1 MAKFF
6 PSDLP
11 PTVKAA
17 ISATM
22 NVLAKV
28 PPSPAERLFKL
39 KIMATP
45 TAPLSVPATSP
56 MRSLHTVE
64 TESALRTSQ
73 MACFAPG
80 TLFEA
85 MAWKGASSPA
95 VADTPT
101 ISKITPTKIIKSSN
115 TKPNVNGTNDNTL
128 LLPKFKANDTK
139 NVAMVNVNTFFQRTS
154 MSSLGTSFCVCTEV
168 NGSEVGK
175 DCGLGPAGFPKGR
188 PVRHRN
194 WRFPFATPS
203 LVTICEAGLPLSP
216 HCNPHST
223 ISREK
228 QSRSFP
234 QHQSRFSSLFCSEG
248 FKGVPLCQTKGPAK
262 APWPGALCCK
272 PLSPKHHSRQATLH
286 PTLMYD

>member
-1 MAKFF
+1 M
-6 PSDLP
+6 
-11 PTVKAA
+11 
-17 ISATM
+17 
-22 NVLAKV
+22 
-28 PPSPAERLFKL
+28 E
-39 KIMATP
+39 
-45 TAPLSVPATSP
+45 
-56 MRSLHTVE
+56 
-64 TESALRTSQ
+64 
-73 MACFAPG
+73 
-80 TLFEA
+80 
-85 MAWKGASSPA
+85 GASSPA

-139 NVAMVNVNTFFQRTS
+139 NVAMVNVNTFSTYFHEL
-154 MSSLGTSFCVCTEV
+154 LGTSFCVCTEV

-194 WRFPFATPS
+194 WRFPLRPLRLSPSARLDYHLAHTVIPTPPSPGRNSLGVFLNINPDS
-203 LVTICEAGLPLSP
+203 LVSFAVKVSRVCPLP
-216 HCNPHST
+216 N
-223 ISREK
+223 
-228 QSRSFP
+228 
-234 QHQSRFSSLFCSEG
+234 
-248 FKGVPLCQTKGPAK
+248 KGASK